1 MFVSSYNTYIQTNS
15 SDKISKEKIE
25 KPKLGQD
32 SFSSKLNEVSS
43 ELGVKTSSIPINFL
57 SQKQIL
63 HNKQEIVFQQ
73 DKLQRSIKENVDKF
87 KNQNILVNSKSAYES
102 NTKMFSLFRIPQ
114 VALNQTPSIDNT
126 LPKEPRDIKELN
138 MRHKMVNTYM
148 SNDNYY
154 KITAA

>member
-1 MFVSSYNTYIQTNS
+1 MFVSSYSTYIQTNN
-15 SDKISKEKIE
+15 SDKISKERIE

-43 ELGVKTSSIPINFL
+43 DLGVKTSYIPINFL

-73 DKLQRSIKENVDKF
+73 DKLQSSIKENVDKF
-87 KNQNILVNSKSAYES
+87 KNQNILINSKSAYES
-102 NTKMFSLFRIPQ
+102 NTKMFSLFKIPQ
-114 VALNQTPSIDNT
+114 IALNQTPSIDNT

-148 SNDNYY
+148 ANDSYY
-154 KITAA
+154 RVTAA

>member
-1 MFVSSYNTYIQTNS
+1 MFVSSYNTYIQTNN
-15 SDKISKEKIE
+15 SDKISKERTE
-25 KPKLGQD
+25 NLKLGQD
-32 SFSSKLNEVSS
+32 SFSAKLNKVSS
-43 ELGVKTSSIPINFL
+43 DLGLKTSSIPVNYI

-63 HNKQEIVFQQ
+63 HNKQEIRFQE
-73 DKLQRSIKENVDKF
+73 DKLQGSIKNNIDKF
-87 KNQNILVNSKSAYES
+87 KNQNILMSSKSAYDS
-102 NTKMFSLFRIPQ
+102 NSKMFSLYRIPQ

-148 SNDNYY
+148 ANDNYY